1 MQGRIFGGEVR
12 RSVVFCFFRFSAG
25 AARHIKNLY
34 PLFIIIKVNK
44 LTVECTQRGLRLFC
58 VNLMRNANGGL
69 AALWRFAVVPTCD
82 HRQRRLI
89 VKACVSLWLAH
100 LSELSA
106 LRPLSSHRRRSV
118 CPHRTL
124 FNTSCVCWA
133 GAWDRGRASRSLFD
147 HHSTPSETRA
157 IQ

>member
-25 AARHIKNLY
+25 AVRHIKNLY

-69 AALWRFAVVPTCD
+69 AALWRFAVVCTD
-82 HRQRRLI
+82 
-89 VKACVSLWLAH
+89 
-100 LSELSA
+100 
-106 LRPLSSHRRRSV
+106 LRPPPAEAHRESLRQPLVGTSLGVISAASVVFPPSSLRVSSSH
-118 CPHRTL
+118 PFQHIL
-124 FNTSCVCWA
+124 CVL
-133 GAWDRGRASRSLFD
+133 GGRMGSR
-147 HHSTPSETRA
+147 
-157 IQ
+157 

>member
-1 MQGRIFGGEVR
+1 
-12 RSVVFCFFRFSAG
+12 
-25 AARHIKNLY
+25 
-34 PLFIIIKVNK
+34 
-44 LTVECTQRGLRLFC
+44 
-58 VNLMRNANGGL
+58 MRNANGGL

-100 LSELSA
+100 LSEVSA

-133 GAWDRGRASRSLFD
+133 GAWERGRASRSLFD
-147 HHSTPSETRA
+147 HQRREQSSEIFRFNPNDHKTKQNQSPSEPCSVPSVRRSPAAPTLAASRPA
-157 IQ
+157 NPTLATPPRRTEIVVAVAVPSG